1 LTRLFFRL
9 GNFAVGP
16 NGRATL
22 EQLLGQLTSDNQP
35 ILIVG
40 SADPSGPEQLNE
52 TLSDARAQ
60 SVADW
65 LVEHGIER
73 ARIQARGIGNTGAAG
88 SAMDRRV
95 DIWLGGS
102 R

>member
-1 LTRLFFRL
+1 L

-16 NGRATL
+16 SGRATL
-22 EQLLGQLTSDNQP
+22 EQFLGQLTADQAP
-35 ILIVG
+35 IVIVG

-52 TLSDARAQ
+52 TLADARAQ

-65 LVEHGIER
+65 LVEHGVDR
-73 ARIQARGIGNTGAAG
+73 ARLQTRAIGNAGTAG
-88 SAMDRRV
+88 SALDRRV

-102 R
+102 Q